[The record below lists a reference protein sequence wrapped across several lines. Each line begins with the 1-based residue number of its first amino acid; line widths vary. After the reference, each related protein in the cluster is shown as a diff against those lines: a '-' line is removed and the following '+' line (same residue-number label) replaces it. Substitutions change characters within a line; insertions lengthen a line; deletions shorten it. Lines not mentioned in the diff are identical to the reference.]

1 MANNYIAVT
10 IGPVLDTINLASSPS
25 ALWAASYM
33 MSMLSKN
40 ICLSLIKRKVPQEDI
55 VSPYFD
61 EKNVLFNRKDGVG
74 LFHDRVIFKADNFN
88 IKDFPAVRDE
98 AIKNTVA
105 YFGFTKD
112 KDIKYFKEY
121 FLVSAVLLENSTN
134 PIMDSGKNW
143 IVWNLPR
150 VLSAVRTAT
159 RYCPFT
165 IPKILQHHQAEMM
178 R

>member
-40 ICLSLIKRKVPQEDI
+40 ISLSLIAHKVKQEDI

-61 EKNVLFNRKDGVG
+61 KDDELFNRKDGVG
-74 LFHDRVIFKADNFN
+74 LFHDRVIFKADKFD

-98 AIKNTVA
+98 AIENTVK
-105 YFGFTKD
+105 YFGFKSDKD
-112 KDIKYFKEY
+112 KKYF
-121 FLVSAVLLENSTN
+121 
-134 PIMDSGKNW
+134 
-143 IVWNLPR
+143 
-150 VLSAVRTAT
+150 RTT
-159 RYCPFT
+159 C
-165 IPKILQHHQAEMM
+165 
-178 R
+178 

>member
-40 ICLSLIKRKVPQEDI
+40 ICLSLIAHEVNQEDI

-61 EKNVLFNRKDGVG
+61 KDDELFNRKDGVG

-112 KDIKYFKEY
+112 KDIKYFKPLWTAE
-121 FLVSAVLLENSTN
+121 
-134 PIMDSGKNW
+134 KNW

-165 IPKILQHHQAEMM
+165 IPKILQHHQAKMM